1 MAKDLAK
8 QIGYVYID
16 SGSMYRATTLFA
28 LQKGFFVN
36 NQLDVDALEKAMSD
50 IRISFRYNPET
61 GKPDTY
67 LNDEKVED
75 AIRSMEVASKVS
87 EIASLKFVRQAMV
100 QQQQAM
106 GNEKG
111 IVMDG
116 RDIGTVVFPDAELK
130 VFVTARADVRA
141 NRRLKELRE
150 KGDNHTTFDEVL
162 ANVMQRDEIDQNRTE
177 SPLRKA
183 EDALLLDNSDI
194 TIDEQ
199 RNQLLQMF
207 HQAINK

>member
-36 NQLDVDALEKAMSD
+36 NQLDVDALEKSMSD
-50 IRISFRYNPET
+50 IRISFRYNPKT

-162 ANVMQRDEIDQNRTE
+162 ANVVQRDEIDQNRTE

>member
-150 KGDNHTTFDEVL
+150 KGDKHTTFDEVL

>member
-36 NQLDVDALEKAMSD
+36 NQLNVDALEKSMSD

-100 QQQQAM
+100 QLQQAM
-106 GNEKG
+106 GHEKG

-162 ANVMQRDEIDQNRTE
+162 ANVVQRDEIDQNRTE